1 VNPAVQGYTAAVLD
15 DVPPGDLPQVAA
27 ELAEVDRLLDR
38 NAELRAVMTDVAVAG
53 RVRRAV
59 LEDLLRPRL
68 GDAAR
73 RIAGYAAGAVHGQE
87 VPAAIGWVA
96 TRARQAAEAVVA
108 PGGAASGAATGA
120 VLGYREARERVGG
133 YAAAVY
139 EDVTVR
145 DLEEI
150 EDELFRFTRTVAAT
164 PALRAALGNADLP
177 VQVRLDVVHDLLTG
191 KVRAGTLRLVDAAI
205 SGGRARDV
213 VGTLDWL
220 VEQTAVARGWRV
232 ARVRSGQEIDDGER
246 HRLEETLS
254 RLAGAPVELQVTV
267 DPALLAGVNVEIG
280 DLQLDATAR
289 GRLERL
295 REHVAA
301 GGWRD
306 QGYGAGHRSAQ
317 PPADRTPPTPPADR
331 TPPTPPA
338 PTPTPPTPTPPTPP
352 TPPAPTPPAPAA
364 APPTTG
370 PAGPP
375 EAS

>member
-15 DVPPGDLPQVAA
+15 DVPPGDLQQVAA

-96 TRARQAAEAVVA
+96 TRARQAAEAAVA
-108 PGGAASGAATGA
+108 PGGAATGA

-317 PPADRTPPTPPADR
+317 PPADRTPPTPPA
-331 TPPTPPA
+331 PTPPA
-338 PTPTPPTPTPPTPP
+338 PP
-352 TPPAPTPPAPAA
+352 PAA
-364 APPTTG
+364 APPTG

>member
-1 VNPAVQGYTAAVLD
+1 MNPAIQGYTAAVLD
-15 DVPPGDLPQVAA
+15 DVPPGGLPQVAA

-68 GDAAR
+68 GGAAR

-96 TRARQAAEAVVA
+96 TRSRQAAEAVA
-108 PGGAASGAATGA
+108 PAGTVTAAVTGTVTGA

-133 YAAAVY
+133 YAAAIY

-164 PALRAALGNADLP
+164 PALRATLGNADLP
-177 VQVRLDVVHDLLTG
+177 VQVRLDVVHDLLAG

-232 ARVRSGQEIDDGER
+232 ARVRSGQEIDDDER

-267 DPALLAGVNVEIG
+267 DPRLLAGVNVEIG
-280 DLQLDATAR
+280 DLRLDATAR

-301 GGWRD
+301 GGWSD
-306 QGYGAGHRSAQ
+306 QGYGTGHRSAQ
-317 PPADRTPPTPPADR
+317 PPPATGSPPPA
-331 TPPTPPA
+331 TASPPPA
-338 PTPTPPTPTPPTPP
+338 TGRPP
-352 TPPAPTPPAPAA
+352 A
-364 APPTTG
+364 APPPTG